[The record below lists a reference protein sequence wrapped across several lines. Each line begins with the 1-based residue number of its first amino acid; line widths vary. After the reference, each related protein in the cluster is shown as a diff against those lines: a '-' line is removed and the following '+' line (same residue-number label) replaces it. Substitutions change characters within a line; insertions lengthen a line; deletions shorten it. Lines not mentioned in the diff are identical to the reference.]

1 MNEKKKI
8 KLNELQLNNIGGWP
22 REAQLGF
29 CGLVVLLIVVLAW
42 FVTIPLSAIV
52 SGIAYLVIDG
62 IRQIL

>member
-1 MNEKKKI
+1 MGVGTAKRVKAVNW
-8 KLNELQLNNIGGWP
+8 GVA
-22 REAQLGF
+22 RSM
-29 CGLVVLLIVVLAW
+29 VLAW